1 MEISGF
7 PAGPYQTNCY
17 VVSDNGHAFVV
28 DPGMHSFDRV
38 VAATN
43 SLQIDAVFLTHGHFD
58 HTRCAGNL
66 AKEFDI
72 PVYIH
77 AADEFWLGDT
87 KGLPPQMQM
96 LFDVDN
102 MVPIADLRTLGT
114 VGKRNEP
121 GTVELLG
128 REFSTF
134 HAPGHSPGCLMLQAE
149 NILFSGDVLFR
160 GAIGRT
166 DLPFSDP
173 QAMDATL
180 REVVMNLP
188 DELQVLPGHGP
199 TTTVRYEKATNPFL
213 AQLNG

>member
-7 PAGPYQTNCY
+7 AAGPYQTNCY
-17 VVSDNGHAFVV
+17 IVSDNGHAFVV

-38 VAATN
+38 LAATQ
-43 SLQIDAVFLTHGHFD
+43 SLQLGAVFLTHGHFD
-58 HTRCAGNL
+58 HTRCAGDL
-66 AKEFDI
+66 AAKFDI

-87 KGLPPQMQM
+87 SGLPQRMQA
-96 LFDVDN
+96 LFDVAN

-121 GTVELLG
+121 GTLELLG

-134 HAPGHSPGCLMLQAE
+134 HAPGHSPGCLMLQAD
-149 NILFSGDVLFR
+149 NVVFAGDVLFR

-173 QAMDATL
+173 RAMDASL
-180 REVVMNLP
+180 REVVLNLP
-188 DELQVLPGHGP
+188 DDLQVLPGHGP
-199 TTTVRYEKATNPFL
+199 TSTMRYEKATNPFL
-213 AQLNG
+213 TQLSG